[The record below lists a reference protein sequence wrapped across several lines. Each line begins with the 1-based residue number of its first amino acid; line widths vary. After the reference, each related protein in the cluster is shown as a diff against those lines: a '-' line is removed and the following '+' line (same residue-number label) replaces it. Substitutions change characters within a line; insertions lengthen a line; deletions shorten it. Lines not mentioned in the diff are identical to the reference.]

1 MFLMMM
7 GLSSTAIAGNCLSGN
22 CYSGNGTYQFNS
34 GGKYQGS
41 FRNGK
46 MHGSGTHISRSGNR
60 YEGTW
65 YYGKRQGKGIMNFS
79 NGDTYSGSFKNDQLQ
94 GLGKIRYRNGDSYDG
109 AWKNSKAHGQG
120 KYLFHDGDRYSGQ
133 FAAGKFHGKGQM
145 RYANGAIY
153 EGYWASNKKHGRGVL
168 TAANGRSKTGSW
180 AYGKYIESSGPSD
193 FARNKPYST
202 ETHQIP
208 ITKPQPNRSPAARE
222 GVYTFS
228 DGTEFIG
235 SLVNGLPNG
244 KGKVY
249 FKNGD
254 RYDGLWK
261 HHTQHGRGT
270 MTYASGRRI
279 EGNWAN
285 GKLIQTYSDSH
296 RYINDANN
304 RYGDVKV
311 WAVLV
316 GISTYTAMP
325 SLKYTDD
332 DAYRMY
338 AFLKSPE
345 GGAIPDDQIQILID
359 EGANKQKIISSVKE
373 TFSQAD
379 PNDVV
384 MFYYSGHGLAE
395 AFVPSDFDG
404 YNNMLYYKD
413 VVAALDQSQAK
424 NKICIADACY
434 AGGLDN
440 VKSGVRQPQVAY
452 YDAFKK
458 SSPGT
463 AFFLSS
469 RQEEYSLEDHGL
481 RSGIFSH
488 YLIKA
493 LKGAADRNA
502 NGIVTIQEA
511 FDYVG
516 HRVKNYT
523 HHKQTP
529 LLSGNY
535 DPNIPLSSL
544 K

>member
-1 MFLMMM
+1 MTTA
-7 GLSSTAIAGNCLSGN
+7 LSISAFAGNCLRGN
-22 CYSGNGTYQFNS
+22 CYSGTGIYQFES
-34 GGKYQGS
+34 GGKYQGA

-46 MHGSGTHISRSGNR
+46 MHGSGIHISKNGNK
-60 YEGTW
+60 YEGRW
-65 YYGKRQGKGIMNFS
+65 YYGRRQGKGTMRFS
-79 NGDTYSGSFKNDQLQ
+79 NGDVYVGNFKNDQLE
-94 GLGKIRYRNGDSYDG
+94 GFGNIRYRNGDSYEG
-109 AWKNSKAHGQG
+109 HWKNNKAHGKG
-120 KYLFHDGDRYSGQ
+120 TYLFHDGDSYQGH
-133 FAAGKFHGKGQM
+133 FAAGKFHGQGKM
-145 RYANGAIY
+145 KYADGSAY
-153 EGYWASNKKHGRGVL
+153 DGYWAANKKHGRGLL
-168 TAANGRSKTGSW
+168 TAANGRSQSGSW
-180 AYGKYIESSGPSD
+180 SNGKYISVNRPND
-193 FARNKPYST
+193 YVNMNKPYAT
-202 ETHQIP
+202 ETNQIP
-208 ITKPQPNRSPAARE
+208 TTKPQPNRSSTARQ

-235 SLVNGLPNG
+235 TLVNGLPNG
-244 KGKVY
+244 KGKIY

-254 RYDGLWK
+254 RYEGQWK
-261 HHTQHGRGT
+261 HHAQNGRGT
-270 MTYASGRRI
+270 ITYASGRQI
-279 EGNWAN
+279 EGKWAN
-285 GKLIQTYSDSH
+285 GKLIQTYTDSH
-296 RYINDANN
+296 QYINDANN
-304 RYGDVKV
+304 QYGDVKV

-316 GISTYTAMP
+316 GVSTYTTMP

-345 GGAIPDDQIQILID
+345 GGAIPDEQIDLLID
-359 EGANKQKIISSVKE
+359 EGASRDKIMSSINK
-373 TFSQAD
+373 TFSKAD

-395 AFVPSDFDG
+395 AFVPADFDG
-404 YNNMLYYKD
+404 YRNMLDYKD

-434 AGGLDN
+434 VGGIDN

-481 RSGIFSH
+481 RSGVFSH

-493 LKGAADRNA
+493 LKGDADRNA

-529 LLSGNY
+529 MLSGNY